1 MIDLNPANWNKENI
15 CDLPISTFIN
25 PSINSL
31 INEQCEEL
39 ENKKFLKEEKT
50 SGNDEYFEE
59 GNFKVKRGRFEIEKK
74 IEKNCG
80 ENENVGS
87 KEGGEGQP
95 KNDEAESLENLYCWW
110 SERQNLRDH
119 KAKLASSRCLF
130 PINEEIKKQQ
140 NLSKEIKNLESSSKE
155 AKARIVL
162 GELFCYVLSPFK
174 NQEYSDEEEEI
185 EEDELQQ
192 KQQKICLT
200 PNKVFCSNKQ
210 LNILPV

>member
-15 CDLPISTFIN
+15 CDLPLSKFIN

-31 INEQCEEL
+31 INEQCEEV
-39 ENKKFLKEEKT
+39 ESKKFLKINKT
-50 SGNDEYFEE
+50 SGNNEYFEE
-59 GNFKVKRGRFEIEKK
+59 ESFKVKRGRFEIEKK
-74 IEKNCG
+74 LEKSCE

-87 KEGGEGQP
+87 EEAEEDQSI
-95 KNDEAESLENLYCWW
+95 NDEAENWESLSFWW
-110 SERQNLRDH
+110 SQRQNLRDH

-140 NLSKEIKNLESSSKE
+140 NLESSSKQV
-155 AKARIVL
+155 KARIVL

-174 NQEYSDEEEEI
+174 SQEYSDEEEEI
-185 EEDELQQ
+185 EGEELPQ

-200 PNKVFCSNKQ
+200 PNKVY
-210 LNILPV
+210 

>member
-87 KEGGEGQP
+87 KEGGEG
-95 KNDEAESLENLYCWW
+95 
-110 SERQNLRDH
+110 
-119 KAKLASSRCLF
+119 
-130 PINEEIKKQQ
+130 
-140 NLSKEIKNLESSSKE
+140 
-155 AKARIVL
+155 
-162 GELFCYVLSPFK
+162 
-174 NQEYSDEEEEI
+174 
-185 EEDELQQ
+185 
-192 KQQKICLT
+192 
-200 PNKVFCSNKQ
+200 
-210 LNILPV
+210 

>member
-15 CDLPISTFIN
+15 CDLPLSKFIN

-39 ENKKFLKEEKT
+39 ESKKFLKINKT
-50 SGNDEYFEE
+50 SGNNEYFEE
-59 GNFKVKRGRFEIEKK
+59 ENFKVKRGRFEIEKK
-74 IEKNCG
+74 IEKNCE

-87 KEGGEGQP
+87 KEGGEDQP
-95 KNDEAESLENLYCWW
+95 INDEAESLESLYCWW

-130 PINEEIKKQQ
+130 PITQTKQ
-140 NLSKEIKNLESSSKE
+140 NLTKEIQNLESSSKE

-162 GELFCYVLSPFK
+162 GNYFVMFYRLLK
-174 NQEYSDEEEEI
+174 NKNI
-185 EEDELQQ
+185 RMRKKKLR
-192 KQQKICLT
+192 KMNCNRN
-200 PNKVFCSNKQ
+200 NKKFV
-210 LNILPV
+210 